1 MQFNSILMNTYLVG
15 GAVRDKLLNLPII
28 EKDWVVTGSTPE
40 ELLSKGFQ
48 QVGNHF
54 PVFLHPQTHDEYALA
69 RTEVKYGHGYQGF
82 NCQFS
87 PDVTLEEDLLR
98 RDLSINAM
106 AMDEQ
111 GNIIDPYHGQ
121 EDLQHKR
128 LRHVSPAFEEDP
140 LRVLRVARFHA
151 KLFHLGFFI
160 VPETLNL
167 MQKISLSGELNYLSA
182 ERIWKECCKAL
193 ETKHPEIFF
202 QSLRACQALSKIAPE
217 LDEQEFEPLPTHKG
231 ITIAS
236 ENLFVLFCDSLSI
249 SSFQLLCKRI
259 KVPKQV
265 LEIGLKFLKI
275 KQFIELGTQD
285 AASIIQVF
293 EQLDA
298 FRQVHVFEQALT
310 CCEITRLTTHQT
322 KQNWLLAIDACK
334 QIKLPKPLQESK
346 NVLAIRDYFYQ
357 QRLLVISSFMV

>member
-1 MQFNSILMNTYLVG
+1 MKIYLVG
-15 GAVRDKLLNLPII
+15 GAVRDKLLNLPIV

-40 ELLSKGFQ
+40 ELLSQGFQ

-87 PDVTLEEDLLR
+87 PDVTLEDDLLR

-106 AMDEQ
+106 AIDEQ
-111 GNIIDPYHGQ
+111 GNIIDPYHGE
-121 EDLQHKR
+121 EDLNHKC
-128 LRHVSPAFEEDP
+128 LKHVSPAFEEDP

-160 VPETLNL
+160 APETLTL

-202 QSLRACQALSKIAPE
+202 ESLRACYALSKIAPE
-217 LDEQEFEPLPTHKG
+217 LNEQRFKPLPAIEN
-231 ITIAS
+231 ITIPF
-236 ENLFVLFCDSLSI
+236 ENLFILFCDSLSI
-249 SSFQLLCKRI
+249 SSFQSLCKRL

-265 LEIGLKFLKI
+265 LEIGLKFLKL
-275 KQFIELGTQD
+275 KQFIELNSLEAT
-285 AASIIQVF
+285 SILRVF

-310 CCEITRLTTHQT
+310 CCEITTLITQQT
-322 KQNWLLAIDACK
+322 KQNWLLAINACK
-334 QIKLPKPLQESK
+334 HIQLPKPLQESQ
-346 NVLAIRDYFYQ
+346 NISAIRDYFYQ
-357 QRLLVISSFMV
+357 QRLLVISTFMV